1 MYSFETFHHRL
12 ILSQSSPGESRFDV
26 IWLHND
32 KEIKPSA
39 DFASRVEG
47 DDHILDIAEVFPEDA
62 GIYTCEAFND
72 AGEGFSSCTILVRL
86 PTAEAKGPAV
96 VTFPRSTTTA
106 AGNKVAFSVETEG
119 DVDKGK
125 AKE

>member
-1 MYSFETFHHRL
+1 ML
-12 ILSQSSPGESRFDV
+12 AGESRFDV

-32 KEIKPSA
+32 KEIKASA
-39 DFASRVEG
+39 DFARRTEG
-47 DDHILDIAEVFPEDA
+47 DDYLLDIAEVFPEDA

-72 AGEGFSSCTILVRL
+72 AGEGFSSCSILVRV
-86 PTAEAKGPAV
+86 PNAEAKGPAV

-106 AGNKVAFSVETEG
+106 TGNKVAFSVETEG

-125 AKE
+125 EIW